1 MQQALIL
8 KKKDFAVLK
17 AEVHKL
23 YINKLD
29 NVHTSSNNL
38 KTKVDDLNVDK
49 RKTVPV
55 DLKKTSD
62 VVSKEVVKKTVYNK
76 LNTKVT
82 NLEKKNP

>member
-38 KTKVDDLNVDK
+38 KPKVDDLNVDK

-55 DLKKTSD
+55 DLKK
-62 VVSKEVVKKTVYNK
+62 KNK
-76 LNTKVT
+76 
-82 NLEKKNP
+82 